1 MDISVMFLK
10 LNSSSW
16 LSRPW
21 SLGSLWGQIMWYLQ
35 VLGWQRTAEP
45 EKLAL
50 TTVFQLTL

>member
-21 SLGSLWGQIMWYLQ
+21 SLGSLWGQITWYLQ
-35 VLGWQRTAEP
+35 S
-45 EKLAL
+45 LAGRERQNL
-50 TTVFQLTL
+50 KS